1 MTNIEDNIGI
11 VVSGTFSQGMNVK
24 LNSQNA
30 LSSLTIGSHVV
41 IDTLTQRFMCE
52 VSDIG
57 LRATDQRVE
66 HIPLHMQNERI
77 FQSLI
82 DNAAYAFI
90 EVTPRLILSKENV
103 LGGNSDPVELPSA
116 NTIPPHFSPVFKPTE
131 ADYEQVFYTR
141 EGKGFSVG
149 NPLDLDTQI
158 NLDMELLV
166 QRSSA
171 IFGKSGSGKSFLTK
185 ILLAGMLQKSGA
197 ASLIFDY
204 AGEYAYEGFSEENK
218 PIKGLAQLFKN
229 KVVNYTIDK
238 RRLEDRKVGA
248 EYLNIPKHEIEPDDI
263 ALLRNILNMN
273 ENQMEAARIVYEIFK
288 TSRTTDWIHNFV
300 HAEEDSDQM
309 LDLVSRY
316 DVNPATIGALKRRLR
331 RIDRLEFLTDSGE
344 SDDVVKSIIDKLKNG
359 LTVILDFPR
368 DELSYILIANML
380 TRRIHSQWRYEKEN
394 YTRDRNKY
402 KDPVPLVI
410 TIEEA
415 HNFLNKDV
423 SNRTTFGTIA
433 REARKY
439 NVTLMVVDQRPSGI
453 DDEIMS
459 QIENK
464 FICKL
469 DDPRDIDSIFSGV
482 PHGNRMKTSLRSIES
497 KQHALAF
504 GEAIP
509 MPIIFKV
516 RNYGQDFYSSLSD
529 ESLFPDKKSE
539 DEITSEDLY

>member
-41 IDTLTQRFMCE
+41 IDTLNQRFMCE

-57 LRATDQRVE
+57 LRSTDQRVE

-90 EVTPRLILSKENV
+90 EVTPRLILSKEKV
-103 LGGNSDPVELPSA
+103 LGEKSDPVELPSA

-131 ADYEQVFYTR
+131 ADYKQVFHTR

-149 NPLDLDTQI
+149 NPLDLDTEI

-204 AGEYAYEGFSEENK
+204 AREYAYEGFSEENK
-218 PIKGLAQLFKN
+218 PVKGLAQLFKN

-238 RRLEDRKVGA
+238 RRIEEKVGA
-248 EYLNIPKHEIEPDDI
+248 EYLNIPRHEIEPDDI
-263 ALLRNILNMN
+263 ALLRNILNLN
-273 ENQMEAARIVYEIFK
+273 ENQVEAVRIIHEVFK
-288 TSRTTDWIHNFV
+288 TSRTADWIHDFV
-300 HAEEDSDQM
+300 LAENESEQI
-309 LDLVSRY
+309 LELQSRY
-316 DVNPATIGALKRRLR
+316 QVHPATIEAMKRRLR
-331 RIDRLEFLTDSGE
+331 TIDNLEFLTAPDG

-368 DELSYILIANML
+368 DELSYILIANMV

-394 YTRDRNKY
+394 YTRDRKKY

-439 NVTLMVVDQRPSGI
+439 NVTLMIVDQRPSGI

-469 DDPRDIDSIFSGV
+469 DDPRDLTSVFSGV
-482 PHGNRMKTSLRSIES
+482 PNGDRLKNSLRSIES

-516 RNYGQDFYSSLSD
+516 RNYGQDFYSELSN
-529 ESLFPDKKSE
+529 ESLFPDEKPG

>member
-1 MTNIEDNIGI
+1 
-11 VVSGTFSQGMNVK
+11 
-24 LNSQNA
+24 
-30 LSSLTIGSHVV
+30 
-41 IDTLTQRFMCE
+41 
-52 VSDIG
+52 
-57 LRATDQRVE
+57 
-66 HIPLHMQNERI
+66 
-77 FQSLI
+77 
-82 DNAAYAFI
+82 
-90 EVTPRLILSKENV
+90 
-103 LGGNSDPVELPSA
+103 
-116 NTIPPHFSPVFKPTE
+116 
-131 ADYEQVFYTR
+131 
-141 EGKGFSVG
+141 
-149 NPLDLDTQI
+149 
-158 NLDMELLV
+158 
-166 QRSSA
+166 
-171 IFGKSGSGKSFLTK
+171 
-185 ILLAGMLQKSGA
+185 MLQKSGA

-218 PIKGLAQLFKN
+218 PVKGLAQLFKN

-238 RRLEDRKVGA
+238 RRIEEKVGA
-248 EYLNIPKHEIEPDDI
+248 EYLNIPRHEIEPDDI

-288 TSRTTDWIHNFV
+288 TSRTTDWIHDFV
-300 HAEEDSDQM
+300 HAENDSEQM
-309 LDLVSRY
+309 LNLESRY
-316 DVNPATIGALKRRLR
+316 NVYPSTVDALKRRLR
-331 RIDRLEFLTDSGE
+331 RIDRLEFLTDSGR

-394 YTRDRNKY
+394 YTRDRKKY

-516 RNYGQDFYSSLSD
+516 RNYGQDFYSELSN
-529 ESLFPDKKSE
+529 ESLFPTEKPGE
-539 DEITSEDLY
+539 EITSEDLY